1 MNSQKM
7 NNDCWLEIIF
17 SRHSYFYYDIA
28 AYFWGS
34 YLSQMPSLVKL
45 LVVLCCLKEYEVF
58 LLKKAIAIPRISFNN
73 IFK

>member
-7 NNDCWLEIIF
+7 NNDWWLEIIF
-17 SRHSYFYYDIA
+17 SRHLLPWDSYDIA

-34 YLSQMPSLVKL
+34 YLSRMPSLVKL

-58 LLKKAIAIPRISFNN
+58 LLKNSNSHS
-73 IFK
+73 